1 MSLVN
6 ASSDPPLVLEVRGL
20 TKRFGG
26 LTAVDNVS
34 FGLAEGSILGL
45 IGPNG
50 AGKTTL
56 FNMLSGVYR
65 PQKGRVTFRGED
77 ITGLPP
83 ADICARGI
91 GRTFQITKPFGS
103 LSVVDNVMVGAFL
116 RTNSV
121 RQAREESWAVC
132 RTVGLEARGKLA
144 AKNLTIADRKRL
156 ELARALATRPRLLLL
171 DEVMAGLNPSEIEEI
186 MALLKRIN
194 ALGITLLIIEHV
206 MAAVMRLSHTI
217 VVTANGR
224 KIAEGPPERIA
235 RDEAVIQAYLGEEYQ
250 FAPGAGH

>member
-1 MSLVN
+1 VN
-6 ASSDPPLVLEVRGL
+6 ANSNPSLVLEVRNL

-26 LTAVDNVS
+26 LTAVDDVS
-34 FGLAEGSILGL
+34 FGLPEGSILGL

-56 FNMLSGVYR
+56 FNVLSGAYR

-77 ITGLPP
+77 ITGLSP
-83 ADICARGI
+83 AEICAKGI

-103 LSVVDNVMVGAFL
+103 LNVIDNVMVGAFL

-121 RQAREESWAVC
+121 RQAREASWNVC
-132 RTVGLEARGKLA
+132 RTVGLEARARLT

-156 ELARALATRPRLLLL
+156 ELARALATKPRLLLL
-171 DEVMAGLNPSEIEEI
+171 DEVMAGLNPSEVEEI
-186 MALLKRIN
+186 MALLKQIN
-194 ALGITLLIIEHV
+194 ASGITLLIIEHV

-224 KIAEGPPERIA
+224 KIAEGSPEQIA
-235 RDEAVIQAYLGEEYQ
+235 RNEAVIQAYLGEEYQ
-250 FAPGAGH
+250 FAAGAGR